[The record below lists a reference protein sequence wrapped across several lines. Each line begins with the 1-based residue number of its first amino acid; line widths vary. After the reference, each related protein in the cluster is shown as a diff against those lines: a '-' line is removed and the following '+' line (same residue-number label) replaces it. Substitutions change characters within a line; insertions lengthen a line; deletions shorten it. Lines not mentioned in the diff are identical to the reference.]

1 MSHAGERKEK
11 NCLNCGAT
19 VLGRYCHVCGQEN
32 VEPKE
37 TFRQMVT
44 HFFYD
49 ITHFDSNFFVTVK
62 DLLFKPGFLS
72 KEYMLGRRKKYLHP
86 VRMYLFISAVFF
98 LIFFSFLNPEGSF
111 KTSLHDPLTPSQR
124 KKIIADLMLEM
135 KTDTARTL
143 KEQLR
148 LLEDTGRIVTASDL
162 IKIQGRPGF
171 TILNL
176 TGAPGKFQSVRQYD
190 SLQKTLPS
198 GNRDNWLLRTVKKK
212 EIVLNEKYGSDPET
226 ALKKFADSFLHKL
239 PYLLFISLPL
249 FALFLKLLFVRR
261 RQYYYADHAIFTI
274 HHYVFSFLL
283 LLAVFIASD
292 LSEKVIPVFFNT
304 LVVIFLL
311 YGAWYLYKAMRNYY
325 GQGRFKTF
333 VKFLLLNLLGFISL
347 VLLFILFVIFSVF
360 EL

>member
-19 VLGRYCHVCGQEN
+19 VVGRYCHVCGQEN

-37 TFRQMVT
+37 TFWHMVT

-49 ITHFDSNFFVTVK
+49 ITHFDGSFFVTAK
-62 DLLFKPGFLS
+62 HLLFKPGFLS

-86 VRMYLFISAVFF
+86 VRMYVFTSAVFF
-98 LIFFSFLNPEGSF
+98 LIFFSFLNPGGSF
-111 KTSLHDPLTPSQR
+111 KTNLHDPLTPAQR

-135 KTDTARTL
+135 KTDTARAL

-148 LLEDTGRIVTASDL
+148 VLDDTGRVITAFDL

-176 TGAPGKFQSVRQYD
+176 TGAPDKFHSVREYD
-190 SLQKTLPS
+190 SLQKTLPADS
-198 GNRDNWLLRTVKKK
+198 RDNWLLRTLKKK
-212 EIVLNEKYGSDPET
+212 EIGLNEKYGSDPET
-226 ALKKFADSFLHKL
+226 ALKKFADGFLHKL

-249 FALFLKLLFVRR
+249 FALFLKLLYVRH
-261 RQYYYADHAIFTI
+261 RQYYYADHAIFSI

-283 LLAVFIASD
+283 LLAVFIAGD
-292 LSEKVIPVFFNT
+292 LSGKAIPVFFNT

-311 YGAWYLYKAMRNYY
+311 YGAWYLYKAMRNYF
-325 GQGRFKTF
+325 GQRRFKTF

-360 EL
+360 GL